1 AALRARPEVEGKVA
15 GIGYCFG
22 GRLAYLAAASG
33 ASAPPAFAAD
43 PWPIPGRFRATL
55 PLAGQPAAIPSLPL
69 FPPRASFGSR
79 RAGRAGTRFDP
90 VIAFSRFAGYIF
102 RISGRHGGG
111 IP

>member
-1 AALRARPEVEGKVA
+1 RRGGFAPRNLVTRAGRPRRP
-15 GIGYCFG
+15 F
-22 GRLAYLAAASG
+22 G